1 MEQSKGTKA
10 RALSIGYL
18 SVDAVRDEPI
28 CPFDV
33 LLYVVCSMYYD
44 VESIGNISM

>member
-18 SVDAVRDEPI
+18 SVDVVRDEPSV
-28 CPFDV
+28 PFMAV
-33 LLYVVCSMYYD
+33 LLYVVCIIVFKSAG
-44 VESIGNISM
+44 ST